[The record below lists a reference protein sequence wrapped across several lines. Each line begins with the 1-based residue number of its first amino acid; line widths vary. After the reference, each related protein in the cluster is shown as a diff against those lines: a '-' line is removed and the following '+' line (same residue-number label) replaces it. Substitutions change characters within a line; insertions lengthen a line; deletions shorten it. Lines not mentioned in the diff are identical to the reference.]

1 MLTNRLLWNI
11 VLTVVLNV
19 ILTLLV
25 YKAIGVTPLILGL
38 IELFE
43 NFVIFSTQV
52 TQLP

>member
-11 VLTVVLNV
+11 VLTLVLDV

-25 YKAIGVTPLILGL
+25 YKAIGVTPLI
-38 IELFE
+38 ELFA
-43 NFVIFSTQV
+43 NLVIFSTQV